1 MPKDSIGKTG
11 NAPIVKVGHTTNG
24 HFGSNPSA
32 TGLTKNPVRELS
44 PK

>member
-24 HFGSNPSA
+24 HFGSSPSP
-32 TGLTKNPVRELS
+32 TPLTKNPVRELNA
-44 PK
+44 K